1 MGTHCYLDTKLLRF
15 LPTMSTLV
23 TSLLLL
29 LAMLVHNQ
37 ASPLPGQDDDDDV
50 YWNDEICSEYWT
62 YYYVMPE
69 ECKTRKK
76 REDVD
81 SLPIKTKRDDEVP
94 VAEGN
99 DDYEHIEEKDMNYSY
114 CDPMYEVMPEDCKT
128 RKKREDVD
136 SLPIKTK
143 RDDEVPVAGGN
154 DDYEHIEE
162 KDMN

>member
-1 MGTHCYLDTKLLRF
+1 MGPHCYLDTKLLR
-15 LPTMSTLV
+15 LLVTMSTLV

-37 ASPLPGQDDDDDV
+37 ASPLPGQDDDDV
-50 YWNDEICSEYWT
+50 YRNDELCSEFWLYE
-62 YYYVMPE
+62 VMPE

-99 DDYEHIEEKDMNYSY
+99 DDYDHIEEKDMDYSY
-114 CDPMYEVMPEDCKT
+114 CDPIGSYDCQNY
-128 RKKREDVD
+128 
-136 SLPIKTK
+136 L
-143 RDDEVPVAGGN
+143 
-154 DDYEHIEE
+154 
-162 KDMN
+162 